1 MNPLP
6 KILTKVSGELILMEL
21 GLTLVIVGTGNVLI
35 VSVAGGAE
43 VPPPG
48 WPVKTVTCTMAGVA
62 MSVELITVVRVL
74 ELTYVVVRG
83 TPLNCTTEVGE
94 NPDPWTVNVN
104 CGPPAAT
111 APVCPAAVAAASSV
125 AQVRWGSPWS
135 CLLSVF
141 NKTTLACRASRRRPF
156 SAAAG
161 TGIVDSFFF

>member
-21 GLTLVIVGTGNVLI
+21 GLTLVIVGTRNVLI
-35 VSVAGGAE
+35 VSVAADAE

-62 MSVELITVVRVL
+62 MSVELTTVVRVL

-83 TPLNCTTEVGE
+83 RPLNCTTELGE

-111 APVCPAAVAAASSV
+111 APGVNDVI
-125 AQVRWGSPWS
+125 
-135 CLLSVF
+135 
-141 NKTTLACRASRRRPF
+141 T
-156 SAAAG
+156 G
-161 TGIVDSFFF
+161 TG